1 MVDRAHQRLV
11 SRIAVIVLL
20 GLFAVIALREFRD
33 ERRRDYVVE
42 RDNGVALSRI
52 VSTAFANKSDLRVL
66 QISGTVQS
74 VASHDSS
81 ISMLDSSQVLKAPF
95 TADYF
100 VDVGQLGP
108 GNYRYDPK
116 SRTLTVTAPPVKAE
130 NINVD
135 EAHRTL
141 VETKGLFVS
150 RSAGEELSQKT
161 SANAEALVTREANR
175 PENIARARDQA
186 RRDIA
191 ALLHTPL
198 AAAGA
203 GDVDV
208 VVRFPDEGGSSRE
221 RWDVSRSIADVLL
234 QPSSHGG

>member
-1 MVDRAHQRLV
+1 MADRARQRLI
-11 SRIAVIVLL
+11 SRIAVIVLV
-20 GLFAVIALREFRD
+20 GLFAILALREIRD

-42 RDNGVALSRI
+42 RENGVALSRI

-81 ISMLDSSQVLKAPF
+81 IPMLDSNQVLKAPF

-100 VDVGQLGP
+100 VDVGRLGP
-108 GNYRYDPK
+108 SNYRYDAG
-116 SRTLTVTAPPVKAE
+116 SRTLTVTAPPVRAE

-141 VETKGLFVS
+141 VETKGLFVT

-161 SANAEALVTREANR
+161 SANAEALVTREASR
-175 PENIARARDQA
+175 PENIARAREQA
-186 RRDIA
+186 RREIA
-191 ALLHTPL
+191 ALLRTPL
-198 AAAGA
+198 AAAGV
-203 GDVDV
+203 GNVNI
-208 VVRFPDEGGSSRE
+208 VVRFPDEGGASRE

-234 QPSSHGG
+234 QPAGRGG

>member
-1 MVDRAHQRLV
+1 MVDRAQQRLI
-11 SRIAVIVLL
+11 SRVAVIVLA
-20 GLFAVIALREFRD
+20 GLFALVALREFRD

-42 RDNGVALSRI
+42 RENGVALSRI

-74 VASHDSS
+74 VASRDSS

-100 VDVGQLGP
+100 VDVGRLGP
-108 GNYRYDPK
+108 GDYRFDTK
-116 SRTLTVTAPPVKAE
+116 SRTLIVTAPPVKAE

-141 VETKGLFVS
+141 IQTKGLFVT

-175 PENIARARDQA
+175 PENIARAREQA
-186 RRDIA
+186 RRQIA
-191 ALLHTPL
+191 SLLRTPI
-198 AAAGA
+198 AAAGV
-203 GDVDV
+203 GDVQV
-208 VVRFPDEGGSSRE
+208 LVRFPDEGGTSRE

-234 QPSSHGG
+234 QRSTQGK